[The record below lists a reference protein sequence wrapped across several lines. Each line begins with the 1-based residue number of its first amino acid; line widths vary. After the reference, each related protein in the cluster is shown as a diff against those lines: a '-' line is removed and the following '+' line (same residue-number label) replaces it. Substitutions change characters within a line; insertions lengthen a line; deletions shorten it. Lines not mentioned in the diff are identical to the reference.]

1 MHITLQTPVVIGR
14 SFFFEYNSDAKSGKI
29 FERVVDEYDTL
40 YWVWKFHFIKSIEG
54 RKRYARHGADKDPND
69 PG

>member
-1 MHITLQTPVVIGR
+1 MHILFQTPVVLGR
-14 SFFFEYNSDAKSGKI
+14 SYYFEYKSDAKSDKM

-40 YWVWKFHFIKSIEG
+40 YWVWKFHFIISIEG
-54 RKRYARHGADKDPND
+54 GKRHARCGADKDPND